1 MVEQLGLCTFTAE
14 GLASVCG
21 RRTKILQAS
30 QQGKK
35 KKKKPKQE
43 RKERQRQ
50 SKGPE
55 THHGGRLRGQEGVSQ
70 GWTTVGFRESGGG
83 CGLKGRQAGVHRAP
97 RAVGEDFRGV
107 GGESCSLAALERN

>member
-1 MVEQLGLCTFTAE
+1 MVEQLGLCIFTAE

-35 KKKKPKQE
+35 KKSQNRREKRGRGKVKAW
-43 RKERQRQ
+43 RHIR
-50 SKGPE
+50 
-55 THHGGRLRGQEGVSQ
+55 GGRLRGQERGSQ
-70 GWTTVGFRESGGG
+70 GWTTAGFTESGGG
-83 CGLKGRQAGVHRAP
+83 CGLKGRQGGVHRAP

-107 GGESCSLAALERN
+107 GGESCSLTALERN